1 MHAAEHKLQDE
12 VRDGLVVI
20 IFSRV
25 RYGRAM
31 MLSFTFPRNSFGLS
45 SHPEFPNVRH
55 FPHPQMYAIR
65 FEERFQDVTCS
76 GAAEVITTQ
85 AAPKS
90 ATDRS
95 CCAANGQAFILHLV
109 LLAPFHLSKQL
120 GLACTASK
128 Y

>member
-25 RYGRAM
+25 QVRMAM
-31 MLSFTFPRNSFGLS
+31 MLSFTFPRNSFGLP

-55 FPHPQMYAIR
+55 FPHLQMHAIR

-76 GAAEVITTQ
+76 GAAEVTTMQ
-85 AAPKS
+85 AAPK
-90 ATDRS
+90 R
-95 CCAANGQAFILHLV
+95 CN
-109 LLAPFHLSKQL
+109 
-120 GLACTASK
+120 
-128 Y
+128 